1 MQDHIILYVVCW
13 MLSNINDFMSSVV
26 VNIYNIRGINMSTC
40 AYNTWMCYISNK
52 ISLDFSYTEI
62 Q

>member
-1 MQDHIILYVVCW
+1 

-26 VNIYNIRGINMSTC
+26 IDIYNIRGINMSAC